1 MRSNLIKWPD
11 SSVTA
16 VHIGTFI
23 SVAFAAAPAS
33 KMKDKFEQ
41 WRALVCGTLGPED
54 PRSSPVVCKKNFRIS
69 YSILVVENIIL
80 GKEKEA
86 GNGHFKKFGK
96 E

>member
-1 MRSNLIKWPD
+1 MV
-11 SSVTA
+11 VTRLA
-16 VHIGTFI
+16 I
-23 SVAFAAAPAS
+23 
-33 KMKDKFEQ
+33 
-41 WRALVCGTLGPED
+41 PED